1 MNYSEDIIILKSHVQ
16 SAMKDQTSWD
26 TVVTLM
32 ESVCISFQKA
42 KELNYVLLDELK
54 ACSSLFAIE
63 DQTSETTLKF
73 EIKQEVF
80 EENQDP
86 LVTEQEQDET
96 TEVIDNDEYEVKEE
110 YHPDEE
116 EDEND
121 PDYEEEQNDREVE
134 NEANVKTFSC
144 D

>member
-1 MNYSEDIIILKSHVQ
+1 
-16 SAMKDQTSWD
+16 
-26 TVVTLM
+26 M
-32 ESVCISFQKA
+32 ESICISFQKA
-42 KELNYVLLDELK
+42 KELKYVLLNELK
-54 ACSSLFAIE
+54 SCSSLFAIE
-63 DQTSETTLKF
+63 DQASETTLKF